1 MEGAMHYDQQD
12 YEAEQERRAARA
24 ARRAQL
30 RERYA
35 KEAASSSLT
44 LAFPTGKSMED
55 PTLELLSKAHVSV
68 RRGHVRECT
77 ATLSGLPGFKDA
89 LFLKLPLVG
98 KLIRDGH
105 FAVGLTAL
113 DRLIEDGYKNEVVI
127 VKALPYSRAGNGG
140 TRCVLFCKQ
149 SSGSK
154 DPMTALKL
162 RKEVRVVSEYPE
174 ETRTFLSV
182 HDIDA
187 SVHSC
192 PGSAEALVVAGLYDW
207 GVALTETGTSLK
219 VNGLK
224 EVTTIFESQVVL
236 VANPDAYEIEEVR
249 QYASFLGQLLTGVIE
264 AREKRYIT
272 MNVPA
277 ACVEAVKAALPAL
290 KSPTVQPLSEEGY
303 VAVSS
308 VVPTAG
314 LAELKLKLLRLGASG
329 IVELDAYSIM

>member
-1 MEGAMHYDQQD
+1 
-12 YEAEQERRAARA
+12 
-24 ARRAQL
+24 
-30 RERYA
+30 
-35 KEAASSSLT
+35 
-44 LAFPTGKSMED
+44 
-55 PTLELLSKAHVSV
+55 
-68 RRGHVRECT
+68 
-77 ATLSGLPGFKDA
+77 
-89 LFLKLPLVG
+89 
-98 KLIRDGH
+98 
-105 FAVGLTAL
+105 
-113 DRLIEDGYKNEVVI
+113 
-127 VKALPYSRAGNGG
+127 
-140 TRCVLFCKQ
+140 
-149 SSGSK
+149 
-154 DPMTALKL
+154 
-162 RKEVRVVSEYPE
+162 
-174 ETRTFLSV
+174 
-182 HDIDA
+182 
-187 SVHSC
+187 
-192 PGSAEALVVAGLYDW
+192 
-207 GVALTETGTSLK
+207 